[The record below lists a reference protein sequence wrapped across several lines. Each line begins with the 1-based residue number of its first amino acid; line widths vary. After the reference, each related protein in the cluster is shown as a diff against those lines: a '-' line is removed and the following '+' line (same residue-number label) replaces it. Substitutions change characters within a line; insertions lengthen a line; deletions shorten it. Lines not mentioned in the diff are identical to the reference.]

1 MASND
6 EATNANGGDQ
16 PSPDEASDTST
27 VGEAGRTEPSDP
39 APEHQEASPQP
50 QPQPQPE
57 PEVPAE
63 APGRGLG

>member
-50 QPQPQPE
+50 QPQG
-57 PEVPAE
+57 AMTDDFHRLWR
-63 APGRGLG
+63 PG